1 MERAGGTGT
10 SRPGGGLIWETP
22 QLSSLPSSLQ
32 EFVVQEWTSR
42 AVTDAWAWRNNC
54 LPPETCCSASEQ
66 RCDPSPYRTPQ
77 MENKVSSFL
86 SFSSHS
92 LFHWFKC
99 NLQLAQEGSA
109 GGRLPS
115 FSFTA
120 KVALILSSEETLFS
134 TFKCKSS
141 SKACNEMCPVSLYTR
156 IGTVSAAMYV
166 LSAWPQ
172 ALNWDHLRCERTHL

>member
-1 MERAGGTGT
+1 
-10 SRPGGGLIWETP
+10 
-22 QLSSLPSSLQ
+22 
-32 EFVVQEWTSR
+32 
-42 AVTDAWAWRNNC
+42 
-54 LPPETCCSASEQ
+54 
-66 RCDPSPYRTPQ
+66 
-77 MENKVSSFL
+77 MENKVSTFL

-109 GGRLPS
+109 GGRS
-115 FSFTA
+115 VDSFTA

-134 TFKCKSS
+134 TFKCNSS

-166 LSAWPQ
+166 LSAWP
-172 ALNWDHLRCERTHL
+172 